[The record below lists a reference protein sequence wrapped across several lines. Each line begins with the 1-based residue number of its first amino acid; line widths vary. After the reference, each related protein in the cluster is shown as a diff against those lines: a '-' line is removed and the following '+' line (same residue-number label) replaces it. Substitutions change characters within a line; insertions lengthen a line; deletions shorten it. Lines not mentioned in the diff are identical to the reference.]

1 MDMITNA
8 VAEAQI
14 HLEQGNLLLK
24 QGQLIEAIIC
34 YQQALTLNPN
44 YTQAHNNL
52 GTIFSQLG
60 RFEEAVACYQQA
72 LRADPSYVQA
82 YSNLG
87 NIFSEMGKLEEAMSC
102 YQQAL
107 TLNPNFVQVHNNL
120 GALLTKKGQL
130 AEAEAHYQQI
140 LTLNPEDAEVRSRLG
155 IVLWKMGKLT
165 EAITCFQQ
173 VLTINAKDA
182 KTYIFLALALTSM
195 GRIEEAIAHYRRA
208 VTLTATDTMAPM
220 AALLL
225 TLNYAEG
232 YEPAAIFSEHQKFNE
247 QYAIPLASSIRPH
260 FNAPIVDRRL
270 KIGYVS
276 GDLRK
281 HPVGYFMA
289 PILAQ
294 HHHESYEIFCY
305 SLGTTVDSMTQRL
318 QQYSDHWITG
328 EEFSEEKLAER
339 IRQDQIDILVDLA
352 GHTAKNQL
360 LVFARKPAP
369 VQVTYLGYPTTTG
382 LTAIDYRIT
391 DNYVDYQGVNEPFTS
406 EISVPLP
413 ASFFCYQPVA
423 DSPPVNDLPALQ
435 QGYVTF
441 SSFNNFAKV
450 SPEILHLWA
459 NVLSAVPNSKLL
471 IKTRYLSDPATRQ
484 VFEERFSQV
493 GIKSNQLILE
503 EFISAPTYL
512 KSYHQVDLG
521 LDSYPFNGGMT
532 TCEALWMGVPVVTL
546 VGNRQVSRLGL
557 SILATIGLT
566 ELIAYTKEEYLEICI
581 NLARNLDY
589 LQTLR
594 AEMRAQMQASPLMD
608 ATSFS
613 RHLEDA
619 YRQMWEEWCRNR
631 RAG

>member
-1 MDMITNA
+1 MDMTTNITI
-8 VAEAQI
+8 EAQTY
-14 HLEQGNLLLK
+14 LEQGNLLLK
-24 QGQLIEAIIC
+24 QGQLTEAIAC
-34 YQQALTLNPN
+34 YQQALTLTPN
-44 YTQAHNNL
+44 YASAHNNL

-60 RFEEAVACYQQA
+60 RFEEAIACYQQA
-72 LRADPSYVQA
+72 LRADPNYVQA

-87 NIFSEMGKLEEAMSC
+87 NVFSGMGKLEEAMSC

-107 TLNPNFVQVHNNL
+107 TLNPNSVQVHNNL
-120 GALLTKKGQL
+120 GALFTKRGQL
-130 AEAEAHYQQI
+130 AEAVAHYQRI

-165 EAITCFQQ
+165 EAIACFQQ
-173 VLTINAKDA
+173 VLTINANEA
-182 KTYIFLALALTSM
+182 KIHIFLALALTSM
-195 GRIEEAIAHYRRA
+195 GMIEEAIAHYRRA
-208 VTLTATDTMAPM
+208 VTLTAKDAMTPM

-260 FNAPIVDRRL
+260 LNAPIAHRRL

-276 GDLRK
+276 GDFRR

-289 PILAQ
+289 PILAK
-294 HHHESYEIFCY
+294 HHQESFEIYCY
-305 SLGTTVDSMTQRL
+305 SQGTTVDSMTQRL

-328 EEFSEEKLAER
+328 EQVSDEQLAER
-339 IRQDQIDILVDLA
+339 IRQDQIDLLVDLA
-352 GHTAKNQL
+352 GYTAKKRL
-360 LVFARKPAP
+360 LVFARRPAP

-391 DNYVDYQGVNEPFTS
+391 DNYVDSPGINEQYSS
-406 EISVPLP
+406 EIPVHLP
-413 ASFFCYQPVA
+413 ASFFCYQPAA

-441 SSFNNFAKV
+441 GSFNNFAKV

-459 NVLSAVPNSKLL
+459 NVLSAVPGSKLL

-484 VFEERFSQV
+484 VVEERFSQL
-493 GIKSNQLILE
+493 GIKPTQLILE
-503 EFISAPTYL
+503 EFSSAPTYL

-521 LDSYPFNGGMT
+521 LDSYPFNGGTT

-557 SILATIGLT
+557 SILATLGLT

-581 NLARNLDY
+581 NLARNLNH

-594 AEMRAQMQASPLMD
+594 ADMRARMQASPLMD
-608 ATSFS
+608 ATSFT
-613 RHLEDA
+613 RHLEAA
-619 YRQMWEEWCRNR
+619 YRKMWEEWCRQ
-631 RAG
+631 AQ

>member
-8 VAEAQI
+8 AAEAQTY
-14 HLEQGNLLLK
+14 LEQGNLLLK
-24 QGQLIEAIIC
+24 QGLLTEAMTC
-34 YQQALTLNPN
+34 YQQSLTLNPN

-72 LRADPSYVQA
+72 LRADPNYVQA

-87 NIFSEMGKLEEAMSC
+87 NVFSGMGKLEEAMSC

-107 TLNPNFVQVHNNL
+107 TLNPNSVQVHNNL
-120 GALLTKKGQL
+120 GALLTKRGQL
-130 AEAEAHYQQI
+130 AEAVAHYQQI
-140 LTLNPEDAEVRSRLG
+140 LTLNPKDAEVRSRLG

-165 EAITCFQQ
+165 EAIAGFQQ
-173 VLTINAKDA
+173 VLTINANEVQ
-182 KTYIFLALALTSM
+182 THIFLALSLTSL
-195 GRIEEAIAHYRRA
+195 GRIEEAIAHYRRVA
-208 VTLTATDTMAPM
+208 NETMMPT

-225 TLNYAEG
+225 TLNYADG
-232 YEPAAIFSEHQKFNE
+232 YEPAVIFSEHQKFNE

-260 FNAPIVDRRL
+260 LNVPIAHRRL

-294 HHHESYEIFCY
+294 HHHESFEIYCY
-305 SLGTTVDSMTQRL
+305 SQGTTVDSMTQRL

-328 EEFSEEKLAER
+328 EKFTDEQLAEQ

-352 GHTAKNQL
+352 GHTAKNHL

-391 DNYVDYQGVNEPFTS
+391 DNYVDSQGINEQYSS
-406 EISVPLP
+406 EIPVHLP
-413 ASFFCYQPVA
+413 ASFFCYQPAA

-435 QGYVTF
+435 QGHVTF
-441 SSFNNFAKV
+441 GSFNNFAKV

-459 NVLSAVPNSKLL
+459 NVLSAIPNSKLL

-484 VFEERFSQV
+484 VFEERLSQLD
-493 GIKSNQLILE
+493 IKPTQLILE
-503 EFISAPTYL
+503 EFSSAPTYL

-521 LDSYPFNGGMT
+521 LDSYPFNGGTT

-557 SILATIGLT
+557 SILTTIGLT
-566 ELIAYTKEEYLEICI
+566 ELIAHTKEEYLEICI
-581 NLARNLDY
+581 NLARNLKY

-594 AEMRAQMQASPLMD
+594 AEMRARMQASPLMD
-608 ATSFS
+608 ATSFT

-631 RAG
+631 GFSG